1 MTHLKGR
8 SIAGLS
14 SDSERRIKMK
24 RSILVVIIIASMMIA
39 VSCVR
44 GTEETKASPVVS
56 AAPASENTEQ
66 LITRK
71 EGEWV
76 AAILGKDIVAIDR
89 LLADDFIGT
98 TNDQTYSKE
107 EAIADV
113 KSGNHESLSLDNIEV
128 RVFGDAA
135 VATMGQ
141 NEKSQHGKE
150 DFSGRYL
157 FTNVWVKRDGQWRAV
172 ASHGSR
178 IR

>member
-1 MTHLKGR
+1 
-8 SIAGLS
+8 
-14 SDSERRIKMK
+14 MK
-24 RSILVVIIIASMMIA
+24 RSILVVVVIASMMTA
-39 VSCVR
+39 VSCAK

-56 AAPASENTEQ
+56 AAPASENVEQ
-66 LITRK
+66 VITQK
-71 EGEWV
+71 EREWV
-76 AAILGKDIVAIDR
+76 AAILQKDTAAIDR
-89 LLADDFIGT
+89 LIADDFSGT
-98 TNDQTYSKE
+98 TNDQSYSKE

-113 KSGNHESLSLDNIEV
+113 KSGTHESLDLDNIEV

-157 FTNVWVKRDGQWRAV
+157 FTNVWVKRNGQWQAV